1 MKDNLIAVARITTP
15 HGVRGEVK
23 LVPLTD
29 FPRRFEQTESLFLA
43 DGTRLVLESA
53 RMNKDVVLVK
63 FRGMDTPEVWLPLR
77 HQELYVTEDAL
88 MPLPQGQYYIHQVI
102 GLTVVD
108 KNGLVLGTVS
118 DVLQTGSND
127 VYAVKTLDGGEL
139 LLPAIES
146 AVHSIDIAQGRMIV
160 TVPEY
165 W

>member
-1 MKDNLIAVARITTP
+1 MKNNLIAVARISTP

-23 LVPLTD
+23 LLPLTD
-29 FPRRFEQTESLFLA
+29 FPRRFEQTESLLMA

-63 FRGMDTPEVWLPLR
+63 FRGMDTPEVWAPLR
-77 HQELYVTEDAL
+77 HQELYVTEEEL
-88 MPLPQGQYYIHQVI
+88 MPLPPGQYYIHQVI

-108 KNGLVLGTVS
+108 NSGSTLGTVS

-127 VYAVKTLDGGEL
+127 VYVVKTLDGGEL
-139 LLPAIES
+139 LLPAIAS
-146 AVHSIDIAQGRMIV
+146 VIHLIDIENGRMTV

>member
-1 MKDNLIAVARITTP
+1 
-15 HGVRGEVK
+15 
-23 LVPLTD
+23 
-29 FPRRFEQTESLFLA
+29 
-43 DGTRLVLESA
+43 
-53 RMNKDVVLVK
+53 
-63 FRGMDTPEVWLPLR
+63 
-77 HQELYVTEDAL
+77 
-88 MPLPQGQYYIHQVI
+88 
-102 GLTVVD
+102 VVD

>member
-1 MKDNLIAVARITTP
+1 MKNNLIAVARISTP

-23 LVPLTD
+23 LLPLTD
-29 FPRRFEQTESLFLA
+29 FPRRFEQTESLLMA

-63 FRGMDTPEVWLPLR
+63 FRGMDSPEVWAPLR
-77 HQELYVTEDAL
+77 HQELYVTEDEL
-88 MPLPQGQYYIHQVI
+88 MPLPPGQYYIHQVI

-108 KNGLVLGTVS
+108 KSGSTLGTVS

-127 VYAVKTLDGGEL
+127 VYAVKTPDGGEL

-146 AVHSIDIAQGRMIV
+146 VIHSIDIVNNRMTV